1 MIENVTEGP
10 NDAIYT
16 VSSLN
21 TDRNRS
27 ISFEDE
33 EDYLFESND
42 KSSMMEN
49 SRQQVPLLGK
59 REKVCLCVF
68 IFIFLAALILAELF
82 LYLVWDPAELDENR
96 ENFDFSEY
104 ADIMKKW

>member
-10 NDAIYT
+10 SDAIFT

-33 EDYLFESND
+33 EDYLFDSND

-49 SRQQVPLLGK
+49 SSTKVPLLGR

-68 IFIFLAALILAELF
+68 IFLFLAALILAELF
-82 LYLVWDPAELDENR
+82 LYLVWDPSELDENR
-96 ENFDFSEY
+96 ANFDFSEY
-104 ADIMKKW
+104 ADIMKK

>member
-10 NDAIYT
+10 SDAIYT

-21 TDRNRS
+21 IERS
-27 ISFEDE
+27 VSFEDE

-49 SRQQVPLLGK
+49 SSKKVPLLGK

-68 IFIFLAALILAELF
+68 ILIFLAALILAELF
-82 LYLVWDPAELDENR
+82 LYLVWDPAELHENR
-96 ENFDFSEY
+96 ANFDFSEY

>member
-10 NDAIYT
+10 SDAIFT

-49 SRQQVPLLGK
+49 SSTKVPLLGK

-68 IFIFLAALILAELF
+68 IFLFLAALILAELF
-82 LYLVWDPAELDENR
+82 LYLVWDPSELDENR
-96 ENFDFSEY
+96 ANFDFSEY
-104 ADIMKKW
+104 ADIMKK

>member
-10 NDAIYT
+10 SDAIFI

-49 SRQQVPLLGK
+49 SSTKVPLLGK

-68 IFIFLAALILAELF
+68 IFLFLAALILAELF
-82 LYLVWDPAELDENR
+82 LYLIWDPSELDKNR
-96 ENFDFSEY
+96 ANFDFSEY
-104 ADIMKKW
+104 ADIMKK